1 MINRTVILIF
11 FIIISFNITYLHAE
25 NSSFKGSVNALEKLA
40 KDSSESSEK
49 KSKINRSNYIEYSSD
64 EQVKVALRENF
75 INKLKWNEWALEHE
89 KEVYRQHAAESRYI
103 FWMVFLLTGFSMF
116 MVAWQFW
123 IYSRKINIGSAS
135 GTHSEAAKGLT
146 SGVFSISK
154 SDGIKIDTP
163 FIGAIILVITFFFLN
178 SYLTNVYPIHKNDQ
192 EIRKSEKGQSGD

>member
-49 KSKINRSNYIEYSSD
+49 KSKINRSNYIEY
-64 EQVKVALRENF
+64 
-75 INKLKWNEWALEHE
+75 KLKWNEWALEHE

>member
-64 EQVKVALRENF
+64 EQVKVALRANF
-75 INKLKWNEWALEHE
+75 INK
-89 KEVYRQHAAESRYI
+89 
-103 FWMVFLLTGFSMF
+103 
-116 MVAWQFW
+116 FW